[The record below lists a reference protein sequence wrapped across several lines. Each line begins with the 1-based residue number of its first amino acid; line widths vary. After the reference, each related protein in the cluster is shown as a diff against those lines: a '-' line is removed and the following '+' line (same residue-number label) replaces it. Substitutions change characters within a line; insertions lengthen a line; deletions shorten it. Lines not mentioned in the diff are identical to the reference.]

1 MKNNVKVDVVWRVIQ
16 IVDIL
21 ASLGPKKIASFG
33 SCPTKTAFQSEDLK
47 SHPFYSA

>member
-21 ASLGPKKIASFG
+21 ASIGLKKIAFFG
-33 SCPTKTAFQSEDLK
+33 NCPTKTAFQSEDLK
-47 SHPFYSA
+47 SRPFCSA